1 MRIPYL
7 GKIRFHWCDRCH
19 VPLIRKNCGLCGKL
33 GRKVQLTP
41 PGDIRPAF
49 EGDLVRIG
57 AALENHFG
65 RDAAMK
71 FQKLIKNQII
81 FLNKIPYID
90 RMDEIVIKGHI
101 AALFRFNVVR
111 GAFEF
116 LPKLWLAR
124 EIWSPNTFRTVEVDV
139 GAREFIK
146 RGASVLSPGV
156 SSADQRIQV
165 DDPVIVTCENAVI
178 AVGLAKM
185 YGSEMG
191 PGHRGVAVKTKYR
204 KLEVDTP
211 VKSSRVNWQKI
222 IKANMSSIE
231 SLEEEAI
238 GFIESTAKQHEYQ
251 VVAYSGGK
259 DSLATLNLVSQ
270 SEVPYEIVFADT
282 NLEYPETIENIK
294 LVGIY
299 YNKDVLGHE
308 NVSWDFWERF
318 QKEPP
323 TRNSRWCCK
332 SAKLSPINRILEE
345 RFPKAREV
353 LAYIGRR
360 RYESLGRSRETR
372 ISKNPWIPQQ
382 VSAAP
387 ISNWT
392 ALEVY
397 LYIQKHNLVSL
408 LNPLYQEGFIR
419 IGCWVCPASSLSDF
433 KIMEEI
439 HPELLSKLQAK
450 LEMKRKENGLPDQY
464 LSWGLW
470 RWKYLPPKMV
480 NLLKSKDIKYFSSSI
495 SSSNNGEL
503 KFRIT
508 KAPSPCVR
516 GGYSALLSAN
526 QMLNL
531 SRLERLLPI
540 QGITQ
545 YNEELDILQVNMK
558 RGHADIFRD
567 GSIII
572 KDWYKEVLL
581 TKRII
586 SLIRTVYRSFHC
598 DGCGVCIYQCSEKAL
613 VVESSMVKVDPG
625 KCIHCL
631 VCNNFCPLL
640 RYRSDASFLE

>member
-1 MRIPYL
+1 MR
-7 GKIRFHWCDRCH
+7 FQN
-19 VPLIRKNCGLCGKL
+19 LIR
-33 GRKVQLTP
+33 
-41 PGDIRPAF
+41 
-49 EGDLVRIG
+49 
-57 AALENHFG
+57 
-65 RDAAMK
+65 
-71 FQKLIKNQII
+71 NQII
-81 FLNKIPYID
+81 FLNKVPYID
-90 RMDEIVIKGHI
+90 RMDEIVIQGHI
-101 AALFRFNVVR
+101 AAVFRFNVVR
-111 GAFEF
+111 GDFEF
-116 LPKLWLAR
+116 IPKLWLAE
-124 EIWSPNTFRTVEVDV
+124 EIWSPMAFRTVEVDI
-139 GAREFIK
+139 GAKEFIK
-146 RGASVLSPGV
+146 HGASVLSPGV
-156 SSADQRIQV
+156 SLADPRIQV

-185 YGSEMG
+185 CGSEMG
-191 PGHRGVAVKTKYR
+191 HSQRGVAVKTKHR

-211 VKSSRVNWQKI
+211 VQSLPISWQQI
-222 IKANMSSIE
+222 IKANLNSIE
-231 SLEEEAI
+231 TLEEEAI
-238 GFIESTAKQHEYQ
+238 SFIESTAKKYEHQ

-259 DSLATLNLVSQ
+259 DSLVTLDLVSQ
-270 SEVPYEIVFADT
+270 SKVPYEIVFADT
-282 NLEYPETIENIK
+282 NLEYPETIENVK
-294 LVGIY
+294 LVGTY
-299 YNKDVLGHE
+299 YNKDVLSHE

-332 SAKLSPINRILEE
+332 SAKLFPINRILEE
-345 RFPKAREV
+345 CFPKAQEV

-372 ISKNPWIPQQ
+372 ISRNPWIPRQ

-397 LYIQKHNLVSL
+397 LYILKHNLVSI

-439 HPELLSKLQAK
+439 HPDLLSKLRTK
-450 LEMKRKENGLPDQY
+450 LEMKRKENGLPAQY

-470 RWKYLPPKMV
+470 RWKYLPQKV
-480 NLLKSKDIKYFSSSI
+480 INLLKSKDIMYSSSFI

-508 KAPSPCVR
+508 NAPSPCIR

-531 SRLERLLPI
+531 SRLEKLLPI

-545 YNEELDILQVNMK
+545 YNEQLDILRVNMK

-567 GSIII
+567 GSIIV
-572 KDWYKEVLL
+572 KDRYKEVLL

-586 SLIRTVYRSFHC
+586 SLIKTVYRSFHC
-598 DGCGVCIYQCSEKAL
+598 DGCGVCTYQCSEKAL
-613 VVESSMVKVDPG
+613 VVESSMVKVSPD